1 MSVDPG
7 QLHSKVQD
15 IHYDVSISS
24 GFDEF
29 KQLKEALVSNKSRLK
44 LWQETWLPD
53 VSDLEG
59 SFQRNWGNNGRDKVR
74 ELLAG
79 LAESVEL
86 LKDADNDAEVDSG
99 HAKLGRKPIRRLFM
113 LDRPKKPQVST
124 STSRSALDVA
134 LDLSQAVDRLLIHSE
149 ILYDIYHGIKA
160 PKDGSSAIE
169 WQISRSLYVRNGAIA
184 LYQACQRST
193 QHCEL
198 DLDLLRDR
206 SMPPDPQT
214 TLYPAFDTS
223 TFYQIFVRSGDDSKL
238 NTWDITAKSLDKTE
252 AAAVS
257 PTVKVHKEPDF
268 SVFKSSSP
276 SSTIG
281 IQPSYSR
288 ENYYFR
294 VTTAHTI
301 AEPLS
306 KNESSALPFKS
317 NTIPT
322 EVGASHSLT
331 FMAKVDLP

>member
-1 MSVDPG
+1 
-7 QLHSKVQD
+7 
-15 IHYDVSISS
+15 
-24 GFDEF
+24 
-29 KQLKEALVSNKSRLK
+29 
-44 LWQETWLPD
+44 
-53 VSDLEG
+53 
-59 SFQRNWGNNGRDKVR
+59 
-74 ELLAG
+74 
-79 LAESVEL
+79 
-86 LKDADNDAEVDSG
+86 
-99 HAKLGRKPIRRLFM
+99 M

-134 LDLSQAVDRLLIHSE
+134 LDLRQAIDRLWIHSE
-149 ILYDIYHGIKA
+149 ILYDFYHGIKA

-169 WQISRSLYVRNGAIA
+169 WQISRSLYVRNEAIA

-198 DLDLLRDR
+198 DIDLLRDR

-223 TFYQIFVRSGDDSKL
+223 IFYQIFVRSGDGSKL

-257 PTVKVHKEPDF
+257 STVKVHKEPDF

-317 NTIPT
+317 NTIST
-322 EVGASHSLT
+322 EVGTSHFVT
-331 FMAKVDLP
+331 FMAKIDLAYNLIRCGFYLLGTLWLASLFSKSLRRIETKRSKGFRTRYNDYALGLSFSFRSRRALGNIAGTLNRHDTNRHRTRQPRHLGSGKT